1 MVFNYKK
8 LHIVLHLIIKPV
20 FKIMENYVII
30 QDNTHGAIYIFIQIV
45 VQLMMD
51 IIVMISNKDG
61 I

>member
-1 MVFNYKK
+1 
-8 LHIVLHLIIKPV
+8 
-20 FKIMENYVII
+20 MESYVII